1 MNAQELITE
10 LSRQGIILEACDDGL
25 RIEAP
30 KGLLTAELRQTLV
43 EQKQAILTLLQTP
56 PALILRKAQD
66 AAEPVITRQED
77 TITVSM
83 ETLKHGGDL
92 SKRLYEYL
100 QNCPEYWKEYLID
113 GLNKGKFLLSRTTEA
128 ARRVAQKDIDGAKRI
143 LNTSTPAFRES
154 FTTFR
159 TGFNEQWKVETIS
172 EPIEVDSIVGMFGDK
187 PTSAETTRAAP
198 TVPEPL
204 NLDAPP
210 RRLYMDAGRE
220 EIIAEILRLERK
232 HIKDGLHYDRVWYLG
247 DNTLNRR
254 KEFLL
259 DYLYSLCDH
268 LESYQIGI
276 HDLAER
282 QAIQEL
288 KKIEDKKTEDLKE
301 LVFFKDTSSKIPSL
315 TLFRETERIAKLAEY
330 GVYRPNLTKGEAS
343 DLLAQIFA
351 REDT

>member
-1 MNAQELITE
+1 
-10 LSRQGIILEACDDGL
+10 
-25 RIEAP
+25 
-30 KGLLTAELRQTLV
+30 
-43 EQKQAILTLLQTP
+43 LLQTP

-100 QNCPEYWKEYLID
+100 QSCPEYWQEYLLN
-113 GLNKGKFLLSRTTEA
+113 GLNHGKFPLSRTTEA

-143 LNTSTPAFRES
+143 LNTSTLAFRES
-154 FTTFR
+154 F
-159 TGFNEQWKVETIS
+159 S
-172 EPIEVDSIVGMFGDK
+172 EPIEVDSIVGMFCDK
-187 PTSAETTRAAP
+187 PVEGVVSTLKKASFPERIAPSTLSAETTRAAP

-220 EIIAEILRLERK
+220 EIIEEILRLERK
-232 HIKDGLHYDRVWYLG
+232 HIQEGLSYDRVRYLG
-247 DNTLNRR
+247 DNTLSRR

-276 HDLAER
+276 HYLVER

-288 KKIEDKKTEDLKE
+288 KRIEEEKAKKRMSAGVQNFAPPITGQGKSRDLAAEKIGVSGRTAEKAAEIKIGYGKFSTPDPRAEN
-301 LVFFKDTSSKIPSL
+301 TSGRLSK
-315 TLFRETERIAKLAEY
+315 
-330 GVYRPNLTKGEAS
+330 N
-343 DLLAQIFA
+343 
-351 REDT
+351 